1 MSSTYTFDFS
11 ERRRLHIGGIAV
23 SFAQFALKFLQQTVI
38 ILAIFLVRNPELL
51 RSVYFWL
58 ILFGLLVVSFLYSYL
73 YYRSYYYYIDNDK
86 QKFIVE
92 SCLLNKSN
100 SVIKFSNIIQVNHN
114 KNVLKKLLSIY
125 NLTIYTDGSDKVEV
139 DLYALAE

>member
-11 ERRRLHIGGIAV
+11 ERRRLHIAGIAV

-38 ILAIFLVRNPELL
+38 ILLIFLVRNPELL

-73 YYRSYYYYIDNDK
+73 YYRSYYYYIDSDK
-86 QKFIVE
+86 QDFIVQ
-92 SCLLNKSN
+92 SGLGCKSR
-100 SVIKFSNIIQVNHN
+100 SVIRFSHIIPVNLSQ
-114 KNVLKKLLSIY
+114 NVLQKLFPTYSRAI
-125 NLTIYTDGSDKVEV
+125 NTAGSDRV
-139 DLYALAE
+139 